1 MVLELN
7 EVLKDIKTQE
17 RLKLTPRDLYP
28 QLSRDEK
35 TKNDFNLVFRPKTQ
49 QMRTFNNPR

>member
-35 TKNDFNLVFRPKTQ
+35 TKNDFNLVFKQKPQ
-49 QMRTFNNPR
+49 QMKTFNNPR